1 MSGSGRGAFGG
12 KSFEEPDF
20 KYPYVAG
27 DGREDVKAGKDILR
41 AVRGGAFYDDQR
53 HARCAFRG
61 RSDPG
66 GRLGSVGFRVVIA
79 PGLLLSDFSGL
90 WSSGFTAKTSKGV
103 VPPKGS
109 EETGPEQEHFCR
121 SIGRI
126 VP

>member
-1 MSGSGRGAFGG
+1 MSGNVWEWTRSLWG

-79 PGLLLSDFSGL
+79 PGS
-90 WSSGFTAKTSKGV
+90 
-103 VPPKGS
+103 
-109 EETGPEQEHFCR
+109 R
-121 SIGRI
+121 SAL
-126 VP
+126 